1 MTLPIQ
7 PFLSALVL
15 STAVLVAQ
23 PSLAASHAEGF
34 AKDVT
39 GGGPL
44 AAVHP
49 ATPAELKKA
58 LCARFDTRGNCTDD
72 TPRVIALD
80 HRFDFRGSVVSDG
93 SAQVTEAG
101 CMANACPHGGGQW
114 AIDGANHFCQSR
126 PPATVTYDKAGLQR
140 LKIGSNKTLL
150 GVGAHAG
157 IQGMGLFIG
166 SGAHNVIVRNLV
178 LSDINPRVVWGGD
191 ALTLDDADGVW
202 IDHNTF
208 ARIGRQMI
216 VTGWGSATH
225 VTISNNEFDGR
236 TPYSATCDGHHYWV
250 WLFLGHHDTL
260 TLLNNYVHDTSGRA
274 PHSGGMGN
282 AEVRGQLVNNVFA
295 HLTYQ
300 GAIMSRTASSYL
312 LAEGNDFEDV
322 SHPLFNDTRQPGRA
336 YALFTPLPPSPDD
349 ACQAALGRP
358 CIANRQRQSGDDY
371 RPQDAAAL
379 EAFKAYRQYLVAPQP
394 ADIARIE
401 VLRDAGAGHL
411 IPLLHPSILP
421 P

>member
-1 MTLPIQ
+1 MRFKILLARC
-7 PFLSALVL
+7 LSASVL
-15 STAVLVAQ
+15 SVSLLITQ
-23 PSLAASHAEGF
+23 PSLAASHPVGF
-34 AKDVT
+34 AKAVT
-39 GGGPL
+39 GGGE
-44 AAVHP
+44 AAAMHP
-49 ATPAELKKA
+49 ASAEELKKA
-58 LCARFDTRGNCTDD
+58 LCASFDTRGNCTDD

-80 HRFDFRGSVVSDG
+80 HIFDFRGSVVSDG

-114 AIDGANHFCQSR
+114 AIDGANHFCQSK

-166 SGAHNVIVRNLV
+166 SGAHNVIVRNLT

-202 IDHNTF
+202 IDHDTF

-260 TLLNNYVHDTSGRA
+260 TLIGNYVHDTSGRA
-274 PHSGGMGN
+274 PHSGGMGD
-282 AEVRGQLVNNVFA
+282 AEVRAQLVNNVFA

-300 GAIMSRTASSYL
+300 GAIMSRTATSHL
-312 LAEGNDFEDV
+312 LVEGNAFEEV
-322 SHPLFNDTRQPGRA
+322 SHPLFNDTQQPGTA
-336 YALFTPLPPSPDD
+336 FAPFAPLAQAAGD
-349 ACQAALGRP
+349 ACQIAIGRR
-358 CIANRQRQSGDDY
+358 CVVNQQHLSGDDY
-371 RPQDAAAL
+371 RPQDMQAL
-379 EAFKAYRQYLVAPQP
+379 TAFTTFREYLVTPQS
-394 ADIARIE
+394 AE
-401 VLRDAGAGHL
+401 VTLAQVPSDAGAGHVNAERN
-411 IPLLHPSILP
+411 
-421 P
+421 

>member
-1 MTLPIQ
+1 MLLVQ
-7 PFLSALVL
+7 P
-15 STAVLVAQ
+15 AV
-23 PSLAASHAEGF
+23 AASHADGF
-34 AKDVT
+34 AKAVT
-39 GGGPL
+39 GGGDATAVRPDTL
-44 AAVHP
+44 AA
-49 ATPAELKKA
+49 LKKA
-58 LCARFDTRGNCTDD
+58 LCASYDSRGNCTDD

-80 HRFDFRGSVVSDG
+80 HTFDFRGSVASDG
-93 SAQVTEAG
+93 SAQVTEMG
-101 CMANACPHGGGQW
+101 CMANACPRGGGQW
-114 AIDGANHFCQSR
+114 AIDGANHFCESK

-150 GVGAHAG
+150 GVSARAG

-166 SGAHNVIVRNLV
+166 SGAHNVIVRNLT

-236 TPYSATCDGHHYWV
+236 TRYSATCDGHHYWV

-274 PHSGGMGN
+274 PHAGGMGN
-282 AEVRGQLVNNVFA
+282 AQVRAQLVNNVFA
-295 HLTYQ
+295 HQTYQ

-312 LAEGNDFEDV
+312 LVEGNSFEEV
-322 SHPLFNDTRQPGRA
+322 SHPLFNDTQQPGRA
-336 YALFTPLPPSPDD
+336 YALFAPSAPSADNT
-349 ACQAALGRP
+349 CSAALGRT
-358 CIANRQRQSGDDY
+358 CVANQQHLSGDDY
-371 RPQDAAAL
+371 RPQDADVL
-379 EAFKAYRQYLVAPQP
+379 EAFKDYREYLVAPQP
-394 ADIARIE
+394 ADIARIQ

-411 IPLLHPSILP
+411 SSAGH
-421 P
+421 

>member
-1 MTLPIQ
+1 MPLTLPSPQ
-7 PFLSALVL
+7 CLSALVL
-15 STAVLVAQ
+15 AAAALVAQ
-23 PSLAASHAEGF
+23 PALAASHAEGF

-39 GGGPL
+39 GGGQI
-44 AAVHP
+44 AAVRP
-49 ATPAELKKA
+49 STPAELKTA
-58 LCARFDTRGNCTDD
+58 LCASFDTRGNCTDD

-80 HRFDFRGSVVSDG
+80 HTFDFRGSVVSDG

-101 CMANACPHGGGQW
+101 CIANACAHGGGQW
-114 AIDGANHFCQSR
+114 AIDGANHFCQSK

-166 SGAHNVIVRNLV
+166 SGAHNVIVRNLT

-202 IDHNTF
+202 IDHDTF
-208 ARIGRQMI
+208 TRIGRQMI

-225 VTISNNEFDGR
+225 VTISSNEFDGR

-282 AEVRGQLVNNVFA
+282 AEVRAQLVNNLFV

-300 GAIMSRTASSYL
+300 GAVMSRTASSYL
-312 LAEGNDFEDV
+312 LVEGNDFEDV
-322 SHPLFNDTRQPGRA
+322 SHPLFNDTQQPGSA
-336 YALFTPLPPSPDD
+336 YALFTPLPPSADD
-349 ACQAALGRP
+349 TCQAALGRP
-358 CIANRQRQSGDDY
+358 CVANRQRLSGDDY
-371 RPQDAAAL
+371 RPQDASVL

-394 ADIARIE
+394 ADIARTG

-411 IPLLHPSILP
+411 PSGNH
-421 P
+421 

>member
-1 MTLPIQ
+1 MTFSIPQ
-7 PFLSALVL
+7 CLSALVL
-15 STAVLVAQ
+15 AAAALVAQ
-23 PSLAASHAEGF
+23 PSLGASHAEGF

-39 GGGPL
+39 GGGQ
-44 AAVHP
+44 AGTVHP
-49 ATPAELKKA
+49 ATLDELKKA
-58 LCARFDTRGNCTDD
+58 LCASFDTRGNCTDD

-80 HRFDFRGSVVSDG
+80 HTFDFRGSVVSDG
-93 SAQVTEAG
+93 SAQVTDAG

-114 AIDGANHFCQSR
+114 AIDGANHFCQSK

-202 IDHNTF
+202 IDHDTF
-208 ARIGRQMI
+208 AHIGRQMI

-282 AEVRGQLVNNVFA
+282 AEVRAQLVNNLFV

-300 GAIMSRTASSYL
+300 GAVMSRTASSYL
-312 LAEGNDFEDV
+312 LVEGNDFEDV
-322 SHPLFNDTRQPGRA
+322 SHPLFNDTQQPGSA

-349 ACQAALGRP
+349 GCQAALGRP
-358 CIANRQRQSGDDY
+358 CVANRLRLSGDDY
-371 RPQDAAAL
+371 RPRDASVL

-394 ADIARIE
+394 ADIARIG
-401 VLRDAGAGHL
+401 VLRDAGAGRLTPGNH
-411 IPLLHPSILP
+411 
-421 P
+421 

>member
-1 MTLPIQ
+1 MPLRN
-7 PFLSALVL
+7 PFVRYLSASVL
-15 STAVLVAQ
+15 SASLLTPQLA
-23 PSLAASHAEGF
+23 LAASRPDGF
-34 AKDVT
+34 AKAVT
-39 GGGPL
+39 GGGEV

-49 ATPAELKKA
+49 ATAAELKKA

-80 HRFDFRGSVVSDG
+80 HVFDFRNSVVTDG
-93 SAQVTEAG
+93 SAHVTEAG

-114 AIDGANHFCQSR
+114 AIDGANHFCQSK

-140 LKIGSNKTLL
+140 LKVGSNKTLL

-166 SGAHNVIVRNLV
+166 SGAHNVIVRNLT

-202 IDHNTF
+202 IDHDTF

-260 TLLNNYVHDTSGRA
+260 TLLRNYVHDTSGRA
-274 PHSGGMGN
+274 PHSGGMGD
-282 AEVRGQLVNNVFA
+282 AEVRAQLVNNLFA

-300 GAIMSRTASSYL
+300 GAIMSRTASSHL
-312 LAEGNDFEDV
+312 LVEGNAFEDV
-322 SHPLFNDTRQPGRA
+322 THPLFNDTRQPGTA
-336 YALFTPLPPSPDD
+336 YALFDPVAQSATDT
-349 ACQAALGRP
+349 CQAALGRP
-358 CIANRQRQSGDDY
+358 CVANLQHLSGDDY
-371 RPQDAAAL
+371 RPQDAAPL
-379 EAFKAYRQYLVAPQP
+379 EAFKAYRQYLVTPQP
-394 ADIARIE
+394 ADSVRIE
-401 VLRDAGAGHL
+401 VPRDAGAGHL
-411 IPLLHPSILP
+411 NPGSH
-421 P
+421 